1 MDSAILARLLETERR
16 TFENA
21 GWLSRKPSS
30 WGLDRCTLVYGKSK
44 SQLKFQSAWTEAAAS
59 WPNPGK
65 LRKPFPAHSIMAVL
79 FQEHVFNSGR
89 MQQRLHIDIVFAC
102 LESWADRAVDQEVDG
117 RVEHHQGAGYKVDLK
132 LAKEVKVSYFPAQKM
147 FDNSNVLY
155 MPCRRVARGCIG
167 HCARRRR

>member
-1 MDSAILARLLETERR
+1 
-16 TFENA
+16 
-21 GWLSRKPSS
+21 
-30 WGLDRCTLVYGKSK
+30 
-44 SQLKFQSAWTEAAAS
+44 
-59 WPNPGK
+59 
-65 LRKPFPAHSIMAVL
+65 MAVL

-147 FDNSNVLY
+147 FDNSNV
-155 MPCRRVARGCIG
+155 
-167 HCARRRR
+167 